1 MTFSELR
8 KKEGRVSGL
17 VALERA
23 IPRRIRAR
31 AKSFLLL
38 VAPLALMAIVFFE
51 EETKGWGIIS
61 LSQDTLYGIILLS
74 IASWLVI
81 FMLDSFYYAH
91 YFSGSRF
98 SLPEWGIGRRDFA
111 IPYEILEIVSH
122 THSGDLTA
130 GFLESFAGR
139 DILAR
144 LDISEKKAEEFI
156 LKNRNRVF
164 ADSIVFAE
172 PVTLPVYAAK
182 VFDADKGFAEFLH
195 AFGVNR
201 EDVVATAAWVASI
214 YERRKE
220 THRWWGRDSLGR
232 IKGVGKEWSQGDT
245 FLLEKYGAF
254 VQPENNSILFKKE
267 IDELEQVLARTT
279 GADALLVADVSSEFK
294 AVLAGLAGRI
304 ADGSVLPQLEHKKL
318 LVLNEVLLDE
328 QTGEQQDGGQKGG
341 SAETFEILLT
351 KILNEAVNA
360 GHIVLV
366 IPNLPLLVETAKK
379 HGVDIVELLNPFLTS
394 SELQI
399 IAFSLKD
406 SYNTSLSHHTEL
418 MSRFERIF
426 IENEEAAVIVRA
438 LEHKVYDIER
448 MTHLFFTYQSLASI
462 TESAERYFSSELV
475 QDKALDIFDELVPRL
490 IQKRQKGAR
499 IVRAEDVQELI
510 TLKTGIPT
518 GSATVP
524 ERDKLLHLESI
535 LHERVVAQD
544 SAVQAIA
551 KAMRRSR
558 AGLSDSKR
566 PLGSF
571 LFLGSTGVGKTET
584 AKTLARVFFESE
596 ENMLRFDM
604 SEFSSS
610 DASVR
615 LAGFL
620 AEKIREN
627 PYCVLLLDEFE
638 KADQKVHDLFLQIID
653 EGQFADIQ
661 GKKANA
667 RNLILIATSNAGS
680 DLIWDLSQVGKDP
693 SEHQSEI
700 ISHIVREHTLKPEL
714 INRFDGVIIFHPLGD
729 EHREKV
735 ARILLEELQGRLSG
749 QGLTLTITPE
759 LTAFVAQQAQE
770 KSFGARPLRRVIQEK
785 IEESIARRLLDG
797 TLKKGDTVTLT
808 VDDLKNS

>member
-74 IASWLVI
+74 VACWLII

-98 SLPEWGIGRRDFA
+98 SLPEWGIGRRDST

-130 GFLESFAGR
+130 GFLESFAGQ
-139 DILAR
+139 DMLAR
-144 LDISEKKAEEFI
+144 LDISEKKAQEFI
-156 LKNRNRVF
+156 SKNRNRVF

-182 VFDADKGFAEFLH
+182 VFDADKGLAEFLH
-195 AFGVNR
+195 AFGVKR
-201 EDVVATAAWVASI
+201 EDLVATAAWVASI

-220 THRWWGRDSLGR
+220 EHRWWGRDSLGR

-245 FLLEKYGAF
+245 FLLEKYGAY
-254 VQPENNSILFKKE
+254 VQPENDGILFKKE

-279 GADALLVADVSSEFK
+279 GADALLVADESGEFK

-318 LVLNEVLLDE
+318 LVLDEVLLDE
-328 QTGEQQDGGQKGG
+328 QSGEQL
-341 SAETFEILLT
+341 I
-351 KILNEAVNA
+351 KILNEAVHA

-366 IPNLPLLVETAKK
+366 IPNMPLLMETAKK

-406 SYNTSLSHHTEL
+406 AYNASLSHHTEL
-418 MSRFERIF
+418 MSLLERIF

-438 LEHKVYDIER
+438 LEHKVYDTER
-448 MTHLFFTYQSLASI
+448 MTHLFFTYQSLVSI

-490 IQKRQKGAR
+490 IQKRQKRAR

-518 GSATVP
+518 GGATAP

-571 LFLGSTGVGKTET
+571 LFLGPTGVGKTET
-584 AKTLARVFFESE
+584 AKTLARVFFKSE
-596 ENMLRFDM
+596 DNMLRFDM

-610 DASVR
+610 DAAPR
-615 LAGFL
+615 LASFL
-620 AEKIREN
+620 AEKIRQN

-638 KADQKVHDLFLQIID
+638 KADPKVHDLFLQIID
-653 EGQFADIQ
+653 EGQFSDIQ

-680 DLIWDLSQVGKDP
+680 DLIWDISQAGKDP
-693 SEHQSEI
+693 SERQSEI

-735 ARILLEELQGRLSG
+735 TRILLEELQGRLSE

-808 VDDLKNS
+808 VEDLKNI